1 MKCPNCGSLNAAD
14 AKFCKKCGNKL
25 QTESLAYSS
34 VNKAPVNNAESD
46 KSKNILIICVAAVI
60 CVLIVACA
68 FIYVNGN
75 DDGDDGDNA
84 VNNVDT
90 PVNNDNKV
98 STSSSHSQPKTV
110 SSMKILGGSFSTG
123 SSSSA
128 KTYAHIYVGSQYAGQ
143 NVKITAIWSR
153 NGNNL
158 NNGNILT
165 RPVESD
171 GYINFNSADAF
182 KYYPDHGLVKLYDL
196 DGNLID
202 TMDVNLSPTSG
213 TQSF

>member
-1 MKCPNCGSLNAAD
+1 MKCPNCGSLNSD
-14 AKFCKKCGNKL
+14 NAKFCKRCGNSL
-25 QTESLAYSS
+25 QQETLANQFKNDS
-34 VNKAPVNNAESD
+34 NVNNVKED

-60 CVLIVACA
+60 CVLIVAGA
-68 FIYVNGN
+68 FIYVNY
-75 DDGDDGDNA
+75 
-84 VNNVDT
+84 
-90 PVNNDNKV
+90 NNDNNSNV
-98 STSSSHSQPKTV
+98 ANVAPVDNNTPSTATATV
-110 SSMKILGGSFSTG
+110 TAEAEPDPVTNMKILGGSFSTG
-123 SSSSA
+123 SSASA

-196 DGNLID
+196 NGNLID